1 MHTLC
6 IQAEAKNISKHKI
19 PFLYQMNLLRDFN
32 ETVHTGSSTRAGL
45 GASRGY
51 KQNPTIG
58 QAAQKAE

>member
-1 MHTLC
+1 
-6 IQAEAKNISKHKI
+6 
-19 PFLYQMNLLRDFN
+19 MNLLRDFN